1 MIAKLAIAS
10 VLATIVAVARFKKAA
25 KADSEPVVVPAPEEE
40 EEACETEFDAP
51 EVTAGAVSE
60 YVVVARP
67 RQSERRILG

>member
-40 EEACETEFDAP
+40 EACETEFDAP